1 MAEKLPEG
9 LWPVMVTPFTPGN
22 TVDVAGL
29 ERLTEFYLDSG
40 SNGLFANCL
49 SSEMFQLTEEER
61 LLVTKTV
68 IKTSRGRVPVVA
80 TGSFSQDVPAMAE
93 FIKKIADTGVQA
105 VILVTNMLA
114 QPDESEDVLKSRLEQ
129 IMAQT
134 GDIPLGVYEC
144 PVPYKRLLSPPLLSW
159 LAATGRFLY
168 HKDTSC
174 HSGSLARKAS
184 AVQGSLLN
192 LYNADTATAL
202 DSLDAGASGLSP
214 ISANFYPELYSFLLT
229 QYREQG
235 RTEALNRLHAFLT
248 MMDRV
253 THSFYPY
260 AAKLFLQK
268 RGLKIETVT
277 RIPFETLSNVDYIR
291 LNALMDSF
299 QALAEM
305 YAVPLVLHNE
315 QPIVSIH

>member
-1 MAEKLPEG
+1 MAEKLPDG
-9 LWPVMVTPFTPGN
+9 LWPVMITPLTPGN

-29 ERLTEFYLDSG
+29 ERLTEFYLDAG
-40 SNGLFANCL
+40 SSGLFANCL

-61 LLVTKTV
+61 LLITQTVVKTG
-68 IKTSRGRVPVVA
+68 RGHVPVVA
-80 TGSFSQDVPAMAE
+80 TGSFSQDVTAVAE
-93 FIKKIADTGVQA
+93 SIKKIYDTGVQA
-105 VILVTNMLA
+105 VVLVTNMLA
-114 QPDESEDVLKSRLEQ
+114 QPDESEEVLKSRLEQ

-144 PVPYKRLLSPPLLSW
+144 PVPYKRLLSPALLEW
-159 LAATGRFLY
+159 LAASGRFLY

-174 HSGSLARKAS
+174 HSGLLARKCA
-184 AVQGSLLN
+184 AVHGSLLN

-214 ISANFYPELYSFLLT
+214 ISANFYPELYSYLLT
-229 QYREQG
+229 QYRQKG

-260 AAKLFLQK
+260 AAKLFLQQ

-277 RIPFETLSNVDYIR
+277 RIPTETLSNVDHIR
-291 LNALMDSF
+291 LNALKDSF

-305 YAVPLVLHNE
+305 YSVPLALHTE
-315 QPIVSIH
+315 QTPAPVH